1 MADFFNR
8 MLGRNSSE
16 EKGSG
21 TTAKDRL
28 KMVLTHDRIQVSPE
42 KLNEMRAEI
51 IAVIAKYVPEID
63 PDSVDV
69 SIEQTDRF
77 NNRIVAQIPFSKSRG
92 AAMPISEDATTVNEE
107 DTDLKDISISDAA
120 TVPKLDEEDRAKIT
134 DLPKFNPDDD
144 EPTFII
150 EAEDAESTDT
160 NKQEDDKTL
169 SKLDDDTSEAEE
181 NSTEAVNDDN
191 DSSDD
196 TSSDDDQ
203 IFSEY
208 LINLFQILFHGNIGV
223 VRPKDVRAYI
233 QYVQSDHEASVQE
246 IERYKLL
253 LL

>member
-92 AAMPISEDATTVNEE
+92 VAMPISEDATTVIGERDE
-107 DTDLKDISISDAA
+107 DDQALPAFSLDDDEATTDIEKKADLKDDSISDAA
-120 TVPKLDEEDRAKIT
+120 TVSKLDEENRAKIN

-150 EAEDAESTDT
+150 DAEDAESTDT

-169 SKLDDDTSEAEE
+169 SKLDDATSEAEE

-191 DSSDD
+191 GSSDD
-196 TSSDDDQ
+196 TSSDDD
-203 IFSEY
+203 
-208 LINLFQILFHGNIGV
+208 
-223 VRPKDVRAYI
+223 
-233 QYVQSDHEASVQE
+233 
-246 IERYKLL
+246 
-253 LL
+253 

>member
-92 AAMPISEDATTVNEE
+92 AATSVIGERDEDDQTLPAFSLDDDEATTDIEKK
-107 DTDLKDISISDAA
+107 TDLKDDSISDAA
-120 TVPKLDEEDRAKIT
+120 TVSKLDEENRAKIN

-150 EAEDAESTDT
+150 DAEDAESTDT

-169 SKLDDDTSEAEE
+169 SKLDDATSEAEE

-191 DSSDD
+191 GSSDD
-196 TSSDDDQ
+196 TSSDDD
-203 IFSEY
+203 
-208 LINLFQILFHGNIGV
+208 
-223 VRPKDVRAYI
+223 
-233 QYVQSDHEASVQE
+233 
-246 IERYKLL
+246 
-253 LL
+253 